1 MNQALKE
8 LSLDDYEK
16 EVNGSAVPVVIDF
29 WAPWCQPCMI
39 LMPIMEAVA
48 SEYGS
53 KTKFL
58 KVNIEE
64 HKDAREQFGVRGVPT
79 MIVLKGGKEIARHVG
94 LLSKLRL
101 RSFIDAHTEEQ

>member
-8 LSLDDYEK
+8 LALADYEN
-16 EVNGSAVPVVIDF
+16 EVTGSQVPVVIDF
-29 WAPWCQPCMI
+29 WAPWCQPCMT

-48 SEYGS
+48 GEYGS

-58 KVNIEE
+58 KVNIQEQ
-64 HKDAREQFGVRGVPT
+64 KDALEKFGVRGVPT
-79 MIVLKGGKEIARHVG
+79 MILLKGGKEVARHVG

-101 RSFIDAHTEEQ
+101 RSLIDAHTEEQ